1 MKTIFLLIFT
11 INITFCQNLL
21 DVNYPH
27 SVNNENKIFNQA
39 VKFSLNQKTAYEGGK
54 KSIPLAALYS
64 LLLPG
69 MGELYV
75 GNYSS
80 GKYFT
85 VAEGLLWI
93 TLIGFDRYGTWVQ
106 NDARNFAAQH
116 AGVNISGKT
125 DRYFVDIGD
134 YQNITDYNDEML
146 RNRQPYKMYDMKTAM
161 WNWDSKSNR
170 LYYRDL
176 RISSDRA
183 FNNVSFV
190 AAAIGINHLV
200 SAINAA
206 MRAKSYNN
214 SLSQDNYINIHASV
228 MGGLVHSNG
237 IMISFSKNF

>member
-1 MKTIFLLIFT
+1 MKTIFFLIVT
-11 INITFCQNLL
+11 VNITFCQNLI
-21 DVNYPH
+21 DVNFPH
-27 SVNNENKIFNQA
+27 SVNNNKKNYYSTSDIF
-39 VKFSLNQKTAYEGGK
+39 LNQNVDHGGGE
-54 KSIPLAALYS
+54 KSVALAALYS
-64 LLLPG
+64 FLLPG

-85 VAEGLLWI
+85 LIEGLLWI
-93 TLIGFDRYGTWVQ
+93 TLVGFDRYGTWVQ

-116 AGVNISGKT
+116 AGVSISGKT

-134 YQNITDYNDEML
+134 YQSIIDYNEEML
-146 RNRQPYKMYDMKTAM
+146 RNRQPYKMYDIESAM
-161 WNWDSKSNR
+161 WNWDNKSNR

-176 RISSDRA
+176 RISSDQA

-214 SLSQDNYINIHASV
+214 SLSQDNYINIHASI
-228 MGGLVHSNG
+228 MGSLVHPNG
-237 IMISFSKNF
+237 IMISFSQNF